1 MAPGRVA
8 AALLLLAH
16 TNAFS
21 RPSVRL
27 ARGRIAAPRAKPDA
41 DPVGQQID
49 AAAARMASASQ
60 IAAATIPSN
69 RRALA
74 LWRVG
79 WCSWWCQTVLTV
91 VSGVVL
97 AFARLG
103 GPPAT
108 VDGLVYNGFF
118 FSACGAG
125 CGLAS
130 MAWTWRCARLARL
143 EPADAS
149 APALD
154 AVLRRT
160 RGALRA
166 GVKLNLAGM
175 ALTLLSAEQVVGT
188 LLAKALAAGPVWGL
202 GAPGA
207 GSAAAVQ
214 AFTAIDLYVIQ
225 ANTNSLAAHF
235 VSLLAGLALL
245 ARSDKW

>member
-1 MAPGRVA
+1 MGVPRRRRGRQLDIPSSARGVA
-8 AALLLLAH
+8 AAA
-16 TNAFS
+16 ADPFAPREGGAS
-21 RPSVRL
+21 
-27 ARGRIAAPRAKPDA
+27 AAPP
-41 DPVGQQID
+41 P
-49 AAAARMASASQ
+49 
-60 IAAATIPSN
+60 
-69 RRALA
+69 RREGEPG
-74 LWRVG
+74 RDRR
-79 WCSWWCQTVLTV
+79 
-91 VSGVVL
+91 
-97 AFARLG
+97 FARLG